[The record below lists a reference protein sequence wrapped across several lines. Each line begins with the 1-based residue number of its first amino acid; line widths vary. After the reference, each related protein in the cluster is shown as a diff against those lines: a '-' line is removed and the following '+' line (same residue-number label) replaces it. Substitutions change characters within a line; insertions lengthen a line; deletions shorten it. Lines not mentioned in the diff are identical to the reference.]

1 MSVNIL
7 IIGKKIS
14 KLILVL
20 EQKIV
25 QTDGMIYVA
34 SPHYT
39 FIPIECSFNIVI
51 GFWFIDLLKK
61 SWSQAK
67 VFNGLSL
74 QQAPFRFMD
83 LC

>member
-25 QTDGMIYVA
+25 QTDGMIYVG
-34 SPHYT
+34 PHYT
-39 FIPIECSFNIVI
+39 FILIECSINIVV

-61 SWSQAK
+61 KLKPQFST
-67 VFNGLSL
+67 G
-74 QQAPFRFMD
+74 
-83 LC
+83 

>member
-39 FIPIECSFNIVI
+39 FILIECSFNIVI

-61 SWSQAK
+61 AEVKPKFST
-67 VFNGLSL
+67 G
-74 QQAPFRFMD
+74 
-83 LC
+83 